1 MVEQNE
7 SRDTKI
13 TLILAQIG
21 RIALDNDYLNA
32 KLQQNSLAVNK
43 LKKQLVSLKQEEKFS
58 ARDIIFSCGYSVK
71 LSGINFCSAI
81 KTPLR

>member
-43 LKKQLVSLKQEEKFS
+43 LKKQLVSLKQEEK
-58 ARDIIFSCGYSVK
+58 
-71 LSGINFCSAI
+71 
-81 KTPLR
+81 